1 MTNYIF
7 VDFDGPMLPGRMHL
21 FNENRKATNEF
32 LEGGTPI
39 PYFDPVAMR
48 MVNIWAKYGNAKVV
62 FSTSWHRI
70 AKGDCE
76 QRENYLKLIMEKNGF
91 TGEYADDCVTP
102 KRISSNH
109 IHEIQEWCYDNLKD
123 GDKFIAIDDADL
135 SFLADDACGYKDRG
149 KWIKVAYD
157 DGLTWRNFKDGCQHL
172 EINTKELMHQEFGIV
187 PITKEEE
194 DRRSKDLELL
204 LSCI

>member
-7 VDFDGPMLPGRMHL
+7 VDFDGPLLPGRMHL
-21 FNENRKATNEF
+21 FNENREATNEF

-48 MVNIWAKYGNAKVV
+48 MVNIWAKYSNAKIV

-70 AKGDCE
+70 AKGDNE
-76 QRENYLKLIMEKNGF
+76 QREKYLKLIMEKNGF
-91 TGEYADDCVTP
+91 TGEYADNCVTP
-102 KRISSNH
+102 KRLSSSH

-135 SFLADDACGYKDRG
+135 SFLACSYEDQG
-149 KWIKVAYD
+149 KWIKVEYD
-157 DGLTWRNFKDGCQHL
+157 DGLTWRNFKDGCAHL
-172 EINTKELMHQEFGIV
+172 CINSEELMHQEFGIV
-187 PITKEEE
+187 SLTKQEKEQ
-194 DRRSKDLELL
+194 RSKDLNTL
-204 LSCI
+204 LSYI